1 MLRFKISV
9 VGRTRA
15 SFLQEGERFYL
26 ERLRRYVKTEWAE
39 VKPARVTR
47 GRPEGD
53 ILQEEGRSL
62 LKQAG
67 DRDIVVPLD
76 RTGTQYDSPGLAR
89 RLERWSGQ
97 AGGPIHFVIGGPLGL
112 SEGVLGRAAL
122 VLSLSR
128 LTLTHEMVRTLLL
141 EQLYR
146 ACTILAGERY
156 HK

>member
-1 MLRFKISV
+1 MLRFKITV

-26 ERLRRYVKTEWAE
+26 ERLRRYVKTEWSE
-39 VKPARVTR
+39 VKPARMTR
-47 GRPEGD
+47 SRPEGD

-62 LKQAG
+62 LKRA
-67 DRDIVVPLD
+67 DALDMVVPLD
-76 RTGTQYDSPGLAR
+76 RTGTQCDSPGLAR
-89 RLERWSGQ
+89 RLERWSRQ
-97 AGGPIHFVIGGPLGL
+97 AGGPVHFVIGGPLGL
-112 SEGVLGRAAL
+112 SGEVLGRAAL

-128 LTLTHEMVRTLLL
+128 LTLTHEMARTVLL

-146 ACTILAGERY
+146 ACTILAGEKY